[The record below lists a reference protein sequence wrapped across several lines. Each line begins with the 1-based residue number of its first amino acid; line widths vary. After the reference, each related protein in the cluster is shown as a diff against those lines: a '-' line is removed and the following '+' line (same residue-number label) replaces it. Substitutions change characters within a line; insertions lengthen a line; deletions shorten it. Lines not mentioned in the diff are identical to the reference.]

1 MNFIGKYCLVC
12 GQNSGIY
19 VGEVA
24 EHNGEKML
32 LKNARRIYCW
42 SGAATVV
49 QIAAE
54 GVKNPGKTKFTM
66 RVGEIGLF
74 DVVSVMPCTEKAQ
87 KAIEELNEWKI
98 K

>member
-1 MNFIGKYCLVC
+1 MNFEGKYCLVC

-24 EHNGEKML
+24 KHNGAEML